1 MFLFSK
7 KHKITVCIKKT
18 EKMIAKPN
26 RKNNKNTKYGFFL
39 EKNSIYSCFCKNIVN
54 PGRYIK
60 QPDSDFKLWYE
71 SVTLQKCM
79 LLL

>member
-26 RKNNKNTKYGFFL
+26 RKKQQKHKIWLFL
-39 EKNSIYSCFCKNIVN
+39 EKKF
-54 PGRYIK
+54 YI
-60 QPDSDFKLWYE
+60 
-71 SVTLQKCM
+71 
-79 LLL
+79 